1 LSLHFTLLKT
11 TNSLLTNRIFL
22 NSIILL
28 ICRAQRMS
36 TSTMDN
42 GILVTTSVYM
52 VHFSVLFNL
61 DELFLQFN

>member
-1 LSLHFTLLKT
+1 
-11 TNSLLTNRIFL
+11 
-22 NSIILL
+22 
-28 ICRAQRMS
+28 MS